1 VASLLHTALRI
12 MTSAA
17 WANPHYLHPWF
28 KMPSLKRKDLSSDE
42 EDAPTTPL
50 RAASNAPRRSLSPT
64 PSPKRRRC
72 DVLESGMSQLTLDG
86 RPIPSSSVHFAPGQF
101 PPPPTLQP
109 SGSSAAAPTVF
120 FPDTP
125 TAASQPAAPLWAD
138 GPHVPNVTHL
148 PTTTTATSV
157 VRPGSVEEPT
167 SPESV
172 EQEADAPEVSMKV
185 PSWYE
190 IEKDRIVITDLEDS
204 DAEDNDTATT
214 TTTSGAG
221 GKSTP
226 TVDLDSRDAPQ
237 FTISSALL
245 DRLPKPTTAFGPL
258 APESNSSNA
267 LVLYRPLPLPAD
279 SKEYEDSSQR
289 TQEEED
295 DGPKIEEVEQ
305 DVPVEMDVGEPMD
318 DQIQFTPIVES
329 VADPA
334 DEPMD
339 IEML

>member
-1 VASLLHTALRI
+1 
-12 MTSAA
+12 MTSTA
-17 WANPHYLHPWF
+17 WANPYYLHPWF
-28 KMPSLKRKDLSSDE
+28 KMPSLKRKELSSDE
-42 EDAPTTPL
+42 EDAPTTTTPV
-50 RAASNAPRRSLSPT
+50 RAASYAPRRSLSPT

-86 RPIPSSSVHFAPGQF
+86 RPIPPSSVHFAPGQF
-101 PPPPTLQP
+101 PPPPTLQT
-109 SGSSAAAPTVF
+109 SGSSGGAPTVF

-148 PTTTTATSV
+148 PTTTATSV

-204 DAEDNDTATT
+204 DAEDNDTTP
-214 TTTSGAG
+214 GAG
-221 GKSTP
+221 GKSALA
-226 TVDLDSRDAPQ
+226 VDLDDSDAPQ

-245 DRLPKPTTAFGPL
+245 DRLPKPPTAFGPL
-258 APESNSSNA
+258 APESNPSNA
-267 LVLYRPLPLPAD
+267 LVLYRPLPLPAE
-279 SKEYEDSSQR
+279 SKEDEDSSQR
-289 TQEEED
+289 TREDED
-295 DGPKIEEVEQ
+295 DGPRIEEVEQ

-329 VADPA
+329 VGEPA